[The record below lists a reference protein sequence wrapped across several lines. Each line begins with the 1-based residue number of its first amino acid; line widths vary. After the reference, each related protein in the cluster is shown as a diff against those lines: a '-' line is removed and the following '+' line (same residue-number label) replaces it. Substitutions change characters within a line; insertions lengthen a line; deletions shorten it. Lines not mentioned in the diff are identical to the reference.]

1 MQIRKPEQPQP
12 DQQPVDIHDTHEA
25 VAIFEDAASLQAA
38 VDAVLGA
45 DFDHADLTLLAGQ
58 HAVELKLGH
67 VYAKTPVDDPS
78 EVRSSYV
85 PAESV
90 GNAKGGLIGGLV
102 YVGAMVAGG
111 AIFASGGTLGVALAA
126 AAAAGGA
133 GGVVGSILAKWL
145 GDKYA
150 RDLQDQIDAGGL
162 VLWVRAKDP
171 EHARRAQALL
181 ARHSPHDVQ
190 VHKIEA
196 S

>member
-1 MQIRKPEQPQP
+1 MQIRKPEQPQT

-133 GGVVGSILAKWL
+133 GGVVGSI
-145 GDKYA
+145 
-150 RDLQDQIDAGGL
+150 RDGMST
-162 VLWVRAKDP
+162 VP
-171 EHARRAQALL
+171 RRALPFRLSSTACHRGRPWRCSSLCTILQKMYWTSTTA
-181 ARHSPHDVQ
+181 
-190 VHKIEA
+190 K
-196 S
+196 